1 MVVHPAPAGHT
12 CIRATRKRS
21 EGRLP
26 EESARMYAKSH
37 ARPITLIILAAAVL
51 FSSSCFA
58 GDLGEES
65 SEGGQ
70 SFAIDDQFVIIWNG
84 HEAGRVTYVVVRNW
98 PGSASPEDRLADKR
112 LVLAGVE
119 KPKVR
124 LQDGSYR
131 PVADTPH
138 LYFYDGDNLT
148 SFPIAMQESDLG
160 TLRPE
165 ALTSFQDLLR
175 FFRTYETK

>member
-1 MVVHPAPAGHT
+1 MHT
-12 CIRATRKRS
+12 
-21 EGRLP
+21 
-26 EESARMYAKSH
+26 KSH
-37 ARPITLIILAAAVL
+37 TRPITLLILVAAML

-65 SEGGQ
+65 NAGGQ

-112 LVLAGVE
+112 LVLAGAE
-119 KPKVR
+119 RPKVR

-131 PVADTPH
+131 PVAATPY

-148 SFPIAMQESDLG
+148 SFPISMQESDWAS
-160 TLRPE
+160 LRHE
-165 ALTSFQDLLR
+165 AMASYEDLLR
-175 FFRTYETK
+175 FFRAYEIK